1 MKYFQQYCIPP
12 VMDYCIAACLNQAIG
27 EGDYLNYFLFDF
39 FSPFWYGADFVGH
52 VLSSL
57 KSMLLMN

>member
-1 MKYFQQYCIPP
+1 MKHIQQYFIPP
-12 VMDYCIAACLNQAIG
+12 VMDYFIAAYLNRAIG
-27 EGDYLNYFLFDF
+27 EGDYLYYFLLDF
-39 FSPFWYGADFVGH
+39 FSHLWYIADFVGH